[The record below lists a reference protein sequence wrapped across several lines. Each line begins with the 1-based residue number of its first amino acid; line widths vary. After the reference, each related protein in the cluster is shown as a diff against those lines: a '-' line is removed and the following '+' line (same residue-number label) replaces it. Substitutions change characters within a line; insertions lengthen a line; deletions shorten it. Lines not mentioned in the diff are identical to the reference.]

1 MTSTAKGTSDMER
14 FFKGIPGS
22 GRIAFGKAVVFLK
35 SNIFIPRYRIKQ
47 DPKTVEQ
54 EIGKLEAALMKTK
67 NELEELKLDLQKDH
81 SPLETG
87 YIDTTILMLDD
98 PLIKEKVSNHIIS
111 SYLNIEWVFN
121 EVIENIA
128 DKLSASED
136 NYFRERAPDVIS
148 VGRKV
153 LKNLLGSEEFDIPKD
168 IKDPVVVAH
177 TLSPPEIVI
186 LYKKNVKAFVTEI
199 GGKTSHVTIMAR
211 DLKIPAVVG
220 IEDITKQ
227 VNTGSALI
235 VDGTIG
241 TVIVNPE
248 RDTVSLYTY
257 REEKYERYEST
268 LGALEKKKSALQDG
282 EEVLLLAN
290 MDVEEELVLIDRN
303 NCTGIGLFRTEYLF
317 LNRNQAPTE
326 EEQCLIYKD
335 IIKKLHPFEVTI
347 RVIDIGGDKKPPYMD
362 HYEEK
367 NPFLGWRGIRYALAH
382 REILKTQITAIL
394 RASHYGNARIM
405 FPMVNDIDEIEEI
418 FGIMEE
424 CKAALSKQGVGYNND
439 LPLGIMVETPSS
451 IILLDR
457 IAEFVDFVSVGT
469 NDLIQYTLAI
479 DRGNGMVA
487 TEFDPIHPAIL
498 RSLKTISDIAAEKN
512 LETSICGEMAG
523 DPINTL
529 LLIGLGYRK
538 MSMSLMSIPIVKSII
553 VNSTLKDAETIAQNA
568 LELSSKKKVGKYIRE
583 EMIRRFSY
591 MEDYFRQNV

>member
-1 MTSTAKGTSDMER
+1 MER

-22 GRIAFGKAVVFLK
+22 GRIAFGNAVVFHK
-35 SNIFIPRYRIKQ
+35 SNIFIPRYGIEQ

-54 EIGKLEAALMKTK
+54 EIEKLEAALMKTK
-67 NELEELKLDLQKDH
+67 NELEELKLELQKDH

-121 EVIENIA
+121 EVIEDIA
-128 DKLSASED
+128 DKLSASDD

-153 LKNLLGSEEFDIPKD
+153 LKNLLGSEEFDIPND
-168 IKDPVVVAH
+168 VENPVVVAH
-177 TLSPPEIVI
+177 TLSPPEIVN

-220 IEDITKQ
+220 IEDITKHIT
-227 VNTGSALI
+227 TGDSLI

-241 TVIVNPE
+241 TVVINPE
-248 RDTVSLYTY
+248 RDTISLYTY
-257 REEKYERYEST
+257 REEKYEQY
-268 LGALEKKKSALQDG
+268 EKKLGELEEKKSELKDG
-282 EEVLLLAN
+282 VEVLLLAN
-290 MDVEEELVLIDRN
+290 MDVEEELALIDKR

-317 LNRNQAPTE
+317 LNRNQSPTAQ
-326 EEQCLIYKD
+326 EQFLIYRE
-335 IIKKLHPFEVTI
+335 IIKKLNPYEVTI

-362 HYEEK
+362 YYEEK
-367 NPFLGWRGIRYALAH
+367 NPFLGWRGIRYALSH
-382 REILKTQITAIL
+382 KEILKTQITAIL
-394 RASHYGNARIM
+394 KASYFGNARIM
-405 FPMVNDIDEIEEI
+405 FPMVSDIDEIEEI
-418 FGIMEE
+418 FKVMEE
-424 CKAALSKQGVGYNND
+424 CKAALSKQGVPYNSD

-457 IAEFVDFVSVGT
+457 IADLVDFVSVGT

-487 TEFDPIHPAIL
+487 SEFDPIHPAIL
-498 RSLKTISDIAAEKN
+498 RSLKRISDIAAEKG

-523 DPINTL
+523 DPLNTL

-538 MSMSLMSIPIVKSII
+538 MSMSLMSIPVVKNII
-553 VNSTLKDAETIAQNA
+553 VNSTLGDAETMAKNA
-568 LELSSKKKVGKYIRE
+568 LELSSKKKVGRYIHE
-583 EMIRRFSY
+583 EMIRRFSS

>member
-1 MTSTAKGTSDMER
+1 MER

-22 GRIAFGKAVVFLK
+22 GRIAFGNAVVFRK
-35 SNIFIPRYRIKQ
+35 SNVFIPRYGIEQ

-54 EIGKLEAALMKTK
+54 EIDKLEAALMKTK
-67 NELEELKLDLQKDH
+67 NELEGLKLDLQKDH

-121 EVIENIA
+121 EVIEDIA

-136 NYFRERAPDVIS
+136 HYFKERAPDVIS

-168 IKDPVVVAH
+168 IEDSVVVAH
-177 TLSPPEIVI
+177 TLSPPEIVT

-220 IEDITKQ
+220 VEDITKQ
-227 VNTGSALI
+227 VNTGDALI

-248 RDTVSLYTY
+248 KDTVSLYTY
-257 REEKYERYEST
+257 REDKYERYEST
-268 LGALEKKKSALQDG
+268 LGALEKKKSALKDG
-282 EEVLLLAN
+282 VEVQLLAN
-290 MDVEEELVLIDRN
+290 MDVEEELVFIDKH

-317 LNRNQAPTE
+317 LNRNQSPTE
-326 EEQCLIYKD
+326 EEQFLIYKD
-335 IIKKLHPFEVTI
+335 TIRKLHPFEVTI

-418 FGIMEE
+418 FGVMKE

-487 TEFDPIHPAIL
+487 SEFDPIHPAIL
-498 RSLKTISDIAAEKN
+498 RSLKSISDIAAEKN

-523 DPINTL
+523 DPLNTL

-538 MSMSLMSIPIVKSII
+538 MSMSLMSIPIVKNII
-553 VNSTLKDAETIAQNA
+553 VNSTLGEAETMAQGA
-568 LELSSKKKVGKYIRE
+568 LALSSKKKVGKYVRE
-583 EMIRRFSY
+583 EMIRRFSN
-591 MEDYFRQNV
+591 MEDYFRQNA